1 MVCFQGKGASSL
13 VIKLKSVL
21 RISIKGASSLVIM
34 LISLNLRAQGPENPV
49 ALGLFIEGKTLEL
62 QNNYL
67 GAIQKYNEALKI
79 EKAAGIYYTLSQL
92 YSNTSQYQKA
102 IDNALTAIKLA
113 PDNLGYKE
121 SASDIYILL
130 NDYPNAL
137 KLLMEVS
144 NKRPDDINILYNIGR
159 LYEAEKQPSEAIKYY
174 ERITEEY
181 TYDESVLRRM
191 ITIYENYKDYANEA
205 STMEKL
211 LILDP
216 ANLELKVLAAQTF
229 LRVPDYQKALE
240 LYESIL
246 ETDPKNREIQTEV
259 IKIYFRQNRN
269 DIAFE
274 KYGQLIN
281 RDTVDFMTK
290 MGIALA
296 FFEAAKEDS
305 TAMYVAKSILET
317 VQSSYQSEWM
327 PKFYLAL
334 IEMRE
339 SSLPDIED
347 KLKRI
352 LTDADTS
359 AEAHVQIGFVYFEQN
374 KFDVAAKVFAQGA
387 GKFPEDFRLNY
398 LSGLSYY
405 RLGKNKDAYP
415 YLEKALEINPSD
427 INVLSTLGLVYDDLK
442 MDPDC
447 ERVYEQALK
456 YHPENILIMNNYAY
470 HLAERGK
477 RLKEAEEMSRKTI
490 EAEPESSSY
499 LDTYGWILFKLKDYK
514 NAAKYIEKAV
524 RIRSDAVLLEHLGD
538 VYEAMGEIVKA
549 VRYWKQG
556 LEKDPEN
563 EGLRKRI
570 DKYE

>member
-1 MVCFQGKGASSL
+1 MFCFQGKGASSL
-13 VIKLKSVL
+13 VIL
-21 RISIKGASSLVIM
+21 
-34 LISLNLRAQGPENPV
+34 LISLNLWAQELENPV

-113 PDNLGYKE
+113 PDNLEYKE
-121 SASDIYILL
+121 SASDIYIML
-130 NDYPNAL
+130 NDYSNAL
-137 KLLMEVS
+137 KMLMEVS
-144 NKRPDDINILYNIGR
+144 KKRPDDINVLYNIGR

-205 STMEKL
+205 SAMEKL
-211 LILDP
+211 LIMDP

-246 ETDPKNREIQTEV
+246 ETDPKNREVQTEV

-305 TAMYVAKSILET
+305 TAMYVARSILET
-317 VQSSYQSEWM
+317 VQSSYQNEWM
-327 PKFYLAL
+327 PQFYLAL

-359 AEAHVQIGFVYFEQN
+359 AEAHVQVGFVYFEQN
-374 KFDVAAKVFAQGA
+374 KFEDAARIFGQGA
-387 GKFPEDFRLNY
+387 GKFPENFRLNY
-398 LSGLSYY
+398 LAGLSYY
-405 RLGKNKDAYP
+405 RMGKNKEAYP
-415 YLEKALEINPSD
+415 YLEAALEISPSD
-427 INVLSTLGLVYDDLK
+427 INVLSALGLVYDDLK
-442 MDPDC
+442 MDAEC
-447 ERVYEQALK
+447 ERIYEQALK

-499 LDTYGWILFKLKDYK
+499 LDTYGWILFRLKDYK

-549 VRYWKQG
+549 VKYWKQG
-556 LEKDPEN
+556 LDKDPEN
-563 EGLRKRI
+563 ERLRKRI
-570 DKYE
+570 EKYE